1 MIGKYMYYRKKKLSR
16 KKLGPTPCLI
26 PVDAGV
32 RSQSAE
38 KSRKHVACK
47 VSETAE
53 VETTAVRTKILGS
66 KSNKSQAESFVKA
79 RPSQDIIKSCLPG
92 DRSSAKNASGQK
104 GMKVAHTVQ
113 SMSLYLLFVLVV

>member
-1 MIGKYMYYRKKKLSR
+1 MYYRKKKLSR
-16 KKLGPTPCLI
+16 KKLVPTPQCLI

-38 KSRKHVACK
+38 KSRKHVVCK
-47 VSETAE
+47 LSETAE

-66 KSNKSQAESFVKA
+66 KSNKSRAESFVKA
-79 RPSQDIIKSCLPG
+79 RPPRDIIKSCLPG
-92 DRSSAKNASGQK
+92 DRSSARNASGQK